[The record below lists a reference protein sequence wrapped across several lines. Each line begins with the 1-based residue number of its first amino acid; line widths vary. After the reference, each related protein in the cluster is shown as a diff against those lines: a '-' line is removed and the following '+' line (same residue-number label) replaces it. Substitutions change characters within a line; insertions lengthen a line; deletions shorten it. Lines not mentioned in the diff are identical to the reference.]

1 MQFESQ
7 KKQKIC
13 ETQKNEQTQ
22 MIQKYR
28 ISGKKEI
35 VTMRIRYPMINRQF
49 AREKRIGCIK
59 NKANKPSKAPPKTHH
74 WNNNP

>member
-1 MQFESQ
+1 
-7 KKQKIC
+7 
-13 ETQKNEQTQ
+13 

-59 NKANKPSKAPPKTHH
+59 NKAKKTSKKSRKTKQRNQRSKAPSKTHH
-74 WNNNP
+74 